1 MTLQVRKILAALFA
15 AVLCW
20 GSFGVTAR
28 EVPIKAAAIGQSGP
42 FLVGRFTSA
51 LDDRS
56 SRFDVGH
63 ASSAAMADRY
73 VPVLEERSNF
83 GYTRGARWLRF
94 SIDPDGGAARLLL
107 EVAMPS
113 LDQVDL
119 YIPLRGGGY
128 EVLHAGDQLPWSA
141 RPVAHRNH
149 VFPLDLRAGIAV
161 TY

>member
-28 EVPIKAAAIGQSGP
+28 EVPIKAAAIGQSDP
-42 FLVGRFTSA
+42 FLVGRFTSV

-83 GYTRGARWLRF
+83 GYTDRK
-94 SIDPDGGAARLLL
+94 S
-107 EVAMPS
+107 V
-113 LDQVDL
+113 V
-119 YIPLRGGGY
+119 
-128 EVLHAGDQLPWSA
+128 
-141 RPVAHRNH
+141 
-149 VFPLDLRAGIAV
+149 
-161 TY
+161 